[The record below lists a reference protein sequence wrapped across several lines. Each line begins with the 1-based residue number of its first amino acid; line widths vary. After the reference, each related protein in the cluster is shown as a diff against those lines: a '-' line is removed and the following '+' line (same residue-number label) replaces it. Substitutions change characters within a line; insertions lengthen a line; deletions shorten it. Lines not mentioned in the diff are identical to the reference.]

1 MKNNKIKLFEGVKT
15 VPVSSLKKGDKLHGS
30 KLEIVSVSAG
40 ARTPSGKMEVTV
52 MDDKGRKV
60 TKVWGKNTKVG
71 IVDNSVNENQP
82 APSKP
87 QTSPGPAVAPG
98 KPGEK
103 PGPRRPLGNP
113 NVKPK
118 PKAQMSEEEMLDKI
132 VNRFKTKKDIK
143 EIYSGNFTS
152 EWRQGYKTGYNEGFE
167 AAKNNKPNKFQK

>member
-1 MKNNKIKLFEGVKT
+1 MKRKDKIKEALRKVVKE
-15 VPVSSLKKGDKLHGS
+15 
-30 KLEIVSVSAG
+30 EINNIDTNSTFTITLRNGEKIKNVKFFKNG
-40 ARTPSGKMEVTV
+40 EWYQDTET
-52 MDDKGRKV
+52 GRKV
-60 TKVWGKNTKVG
+60 GGKVPEGS
-71 IVDNSVNENQP
+71 IVNENQP

-87 QTSPGPAVAPG
+87 QTSPGPAIAPG

-103 PGPRRPLGNP
+103 PGPRRTLVNP

-118 PKAQMSEEEMLDKI
+118 PNAMKEEEMLDKI

-143 EIYSGNFTS
+143 ETYSGNFTS